1 MTSTRVTITTA
12 EPLRQLSMRTYHI
25 QSEKMRSFRSY
36 IADRKEKYRLQ
47 DEANLK
53 AEFKVSERGG
63 FLWLTHQG
71 VAFMRVANLAQAGDI
86 TLELNKARECAVEF
100 EKL

>member
-1 MTSTRVTITTA
+1 MASIHAKITAGT
-12 EPLRQLSMRTYHI
+12 LRQLSTRTYHT
-25 QSEKMRSFRSY
+25 QSEKMKSFKSY
-36 IADRKEKYRLQ
+36 IADRREKYRLQ

-53 AEFKVSERGG
+53 AEFKVKERGG

-71 VAFMRVANLAQAGDI
+71 VAFMKVANLAQAEEI
-86 TLELNKARECAVEF
+86 TRELNKARECAVEF